1 MPEIGREVAAG
12 EGRTGAVKPH
22 GIPASM
28 IAFPLVLATAGVI
41 LLGLFLS
48 ILKLND
54 GAFIYT
60 MDDPYIA
67 LALSDQIRHGNYGID
82 AGLHCAPASSIL

>member
-1 MPEIGREVAAG
+1 MPEIRREVAAG
-12 EGRTGAVKPH
+12 EERNGAVKAH

-28 IAFPLVLATAGVI
+28 IAFPLVLAAAGVI

-48 ILKLND
+48 ILKLNN

-60 MDDPYIA
+60 MEIGRA
-67 LALSDQIRHGNYGID
+67 HV
-82 AGLHCAPASSIL
+82 